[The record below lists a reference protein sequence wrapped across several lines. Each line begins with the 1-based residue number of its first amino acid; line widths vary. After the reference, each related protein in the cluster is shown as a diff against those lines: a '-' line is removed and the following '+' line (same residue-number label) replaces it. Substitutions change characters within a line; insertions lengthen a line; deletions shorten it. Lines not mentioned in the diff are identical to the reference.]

1 MSGRRLTAAG
11 NAPPRPLGMS
21 RGLVVLFA
29 VATGQAVASNY
40 LAQPLLDTIGHELHV
55 SSGVAGLIVT
65 TAQAGYA
72 AGLIL
77 LLPLG
82 DLFDR
87 RRLITTLAL
96 ITAAGLAAAALA
108 PSAGFFMAA
117 TGLVGVTS
125 VMAQILVPFA
135 ATLTP
140 DAERGRVVGTV
151 VSGLLLGILLA
162 RTISGLVA
170 QVAGWRTVYW
180 VAAILMLAQAV
191 LLWAKLPT
199 YRQHVGLTY
208 PRLLSSVLKI
218 ARAEPVVRRRAL
230 FGALSFGAFSVLW
243 TTLAFLLSGPP
254 YGYSEGM
261 IGLFGLVGAA
271 GAITAS
277 VVGRFT
283 DKGWSHRLTGVSA
296 LLLFVGYLLL
306 WLGGSSLAALLA
318 GVVVLDIGWNGVHI
332 TNQSEIFRLQ
342 PEARS
347 RVNAFYM
354 TACFA
359 GAAAGSAVAA
369 LVYERWSWDGVCAL
383 GLAIGLASLA
393 LWAFGARE
401 RTSVVAAAR

>member
-11 NAPPRPLGMS
+11 NTPPRPLGMS

-170 QVAGWRTVYW
+170 EVAGWRTVYW